1 MAADVAVSVKETQ
14 VNVKWW
20 LEQRK
25 CNERNRPVVDAA
37 FLKFLTFPPI
47 VITRSL

>member
-1 MAADVAVSVKETQ
+1 MAADVAVSVKEIQ

-25 CNERNRPVVDAA
+25 WNERNRQIVDGI
-37 FLKFLTFPPI
+37 FLKFLTFSPI